1 MANAKSKIIDMT
13 VTSASTWDTDLNS
26 LIEAQ
31 EATGWVAQ
39 KIGFDPVN
47 VGGSTYLKAWALLV
61 HQDYLPGVVRAH
73 NTDHQNGGVDEIS
86 VAGLSGLLADGQTPL
101 AHAASHQNGGAD
113 EISVA
118 DLSGLLA
125 DGQTPLAHIAS
136 HAYGGTDP
144 VPAPT
149 DGQVVLS
156 ASDIK
161 AISGTWTQSIAAGIP
176 AVARTPNAATEVA
189 LFDIGAALRS
199 RSTALKGTVI
209 TSVELKYAQAGGA
222 PGPADDITCQ
232 LYRFALN
239 AHGVAATATE
249 NGGHYDEDHNITAE
263 RQLQEPDHTLTYTL
277 DDMDPIANGEG
288 CLLVITIVDAGG
300 FDITIRG
307 LVVNYTYIDH

>member
-1 MANAKSKIIDMT
+1 M
-13 VTSASTWDTDLNS
+13 
-26 LIEAQ
+26 
-31 EATGWVAQ
+31 
-39 KIGFDPVN
+39 
-47 VGGSTYLKAWALLV
+47 
-61 HQDYLPGVVRAH
+61 
-73 NTDHQNGGVDEIS
+73 
-86 VAGLSGLLADGQTPL
+86 
-101 AHAASHQNGGAD
+101 
-113 EISVA
+113 
-118 DLSGLLA
+118 
-125 DGQTPLAHIAS
+125 
-136 HAYGGTDP
+136 
-144 VPAPT
+144 
-149 DGQVVLS
+149 
-156 ASDIK
+156 
-161 AISGTWTQSIAAGIP
+161 
-176 AVARTPNAATEVA
+176 ARTPNAATEVA